1 MTARASEQRAPA
13 GSPQD
18 RAGSTLVVA
27 TIAVLLS
34 GLCVGSLYEVY
45 VRGEKSVELGMELAE
60 ANQNARSGVDLVV
73 RELRSAGYGV
83 DPSVQPSIL
92 VGSQYRVT
100 FALDRNGN
108 HRIDRGEV
116 ITYFLDPS
124 TGDPLVT
131 TNPNP
136 FDFVLRREVSA
147 DGDPMA
153 NPVSGH
159 GEIVAFGLTQ
169 RSRDTATSRDVPLF
183 SYRDSEGAAL
193 ELKPG
198 SESDPVGIFFGKTV
212 SRGDLGFP
220 PSSPRVKSVHVSM
233 VTETKQRNLESGH
246 YDRATVT
253 TSVEPYGGPW
263 TGVEVQ

>member
-1 MTARASEQRAPA
+1 MTESR
-13 GSPQD
+13 QD

-34 GLCVGSLYEVY
+34 GLCVGSLYEIY
-45 VRGEKSVELGMELAE
+45 VRGQKSVELGIELAE
-60 ANQNARSGVDLVV
+60 ANQNARTGVGLVA

-83 DPSVQPSIL
+83 EPAIQPSIL

-100 FALDRNGN
+100 FTLDRNGN

-131 TNPNP
+131 ANPNP
-136 FDFVLRREVSA
+136 FDFVLRREVGA
-147 DGDPMA
+147 DRDPLA
-153 NPVSGH
+153 TPVSGH

-169 RSRDTATSRDVPLF
+169 RSRDTASSRDVPLF
-183 SYRDSEGAAL
+183 SYRNSDGAAL

-198 SESDPVGIFFGKTV
+198 SESDPVGVFFGKTV
-212 SRGDLGFP
+212 SRADLGFP
-220 PSSPRVKSVHVSM
+220 PASANVRTVHVNM
-233 VTETKQRNLESGH
+233 VTETKQKNLESGH

-253 TSVEPYGGPW
+253 TSVEPCSVPW
-263 TGVEVQ
+263 NGMEVQ